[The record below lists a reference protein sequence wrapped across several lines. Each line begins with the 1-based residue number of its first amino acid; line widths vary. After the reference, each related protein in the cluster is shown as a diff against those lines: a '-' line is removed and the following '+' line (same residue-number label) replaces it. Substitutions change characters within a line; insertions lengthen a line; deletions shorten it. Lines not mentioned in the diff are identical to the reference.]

1 MSHKL
6 QPVDN
11 PAQRI
16 QLIRRKASS
25 QLTMI
30 ATPAARSVSLPDWE
44 YSSAEHCKGCQD
56 TLSRSFRVDAFI
68 ECKHAA
74 SGLAIDVSHIV
85 QAHDRDCTVL
95 F

>member
-30 ATPAARSVSLPDWE
+30 ATPAARSVPLPDWE
-44 YSSAEHCKGCQD
+44 YSPAEHCKGCQD
-56 TLSRSFRVDAFI
+56 TLSRSFRVDAYI

-74 SGLAIDVSHIV
+74 SGLAIDISHTV